1 MLPTRNGITKAVITT
16 IRSGSA
22 LPPLGVLSLTSLPTT
37 RTNKTRLSEYYT
49 IKDHDK
55 SSYYLPRIIL
65 RLHTT
70 HSVGIPPRS
79 DNATAVVDIDVD
91 GSAERRS
98 SSSVGGG
105 DDSLLPRRSTIEHR
119 ERPTTIST
127 RMDFANPASA
137 HGTKSTIELLRAIVI
152 FYTCRIPFIVE
163 YSETLLD
170 LSTRI
175 VGRRITDALLK
186 VTFFRHFC
194 AGEDTADMKPVVDR
208 LLANGVG
215 PILDYAAEADVVV
228 GHDPVLYSS
237 SEDGTDDSVAITTRL
252 PFNQPARVYDYTTE
266 EECDRH
272 VDVFLSCI
280 RSVREIT
287 NDNDDDDGKGGIKA
301 GFAAIKVTA
310 LGNPALLERMS
321 TVITEARK
329 LFSKFDSD
337 NNGRISRDEFM
348 QCHDA
353 STRTEIFNYLLQVDP
368 YCSNNDAD
376 EEIDYISFS
385 KLFTPYTIGKFT
397 SSTCKEFGPLA
408 LATPSD
414 HEVALLIRTS
424 ERLNTLAKE
433 AAQYGTRLLIDA
445 EHQKYQPAIDNLVL
459 ELQRKY
465 NDKAGT
471 DKPVIFNTYQ
481 CYLKD
486 SKERAMTDLTRSER
500 YNFHFAAKLVRGA
513 YMIHERERATMLNID
528 DPIHDT
534 ANATHCTYDEVV
546 ELLLRY
552 RANNGPGLE
561 IMVASHN
568 EQSIRNATALMNELG
583 LAPDDDCVHFAQLL
597 GMSDHLTYTL
607 GNAGY
612 SAFKYL
618 PYGKV
623 REVVPYLIRR
633 AQENGD
639 VLGNT
644 GKELDLLHK
653 ELWRRTSFA

>member
-16 IRSGSA
+16 ISGSA
-22 LPPLGVLSLTSLPTT
+22 LRPSSRVSSSLTLGVLSLTSLPTT
-37 RTNKTRLSEYYT
+37 RTNKATSEYYT
-49 IKDHDK
+49 IKDDT
-55 SSYYLPRIIL
+55 SSYYLPCII

-70 HSVGIPPRS
+70 HSVGIPRS
-79 DNATAVVDIDVD
+79 NNATAVEDIDVD
-91 GSAERRS
+91 GSAKRRS
-98 SSSVGGG
+98 SSIGGG
-105 DDSLLPRRSTIEHR
+105 DDSLLPTRSTIEQ
-119 ERPTTIST
+119 ERSTTIIT

-152 FYTCRIPFIVE
+152 FYTCRIPFIVK
-163 YSETLLD
+163 YSETLLN
-170 LSTRI
+170 LSTI
-175 VGRRITDALLK
+175 LVGQRITDALLK
-186 VTFFRHFC
+186 VTFFKHFC
-194 AGEDTADMKPVVDR
+194 AGEDTADMKPVVDK

-228 GHDPVLYSS
+228 GHDPVLSS
-237 SEDGTDDSVAITTRL
+237 SEDGTDDSVAITTRPL
-252 PFNQPARVYDYTTE
+252 LNQPARVYDYTTE

-280 RSVREIT
+280 RSVREMT
-287 NDNDDDDGKGGIKA
+287 NDDDDGKGNKA

-321 TVITEARK
+321 TVITEAK
-329 LFSKFDSD
+329 ELFSKLDSD

-348 QCHDA
+348 RCHERYFVADA
-353 STRTEIFNYLLQVDP
+353 TMRTEIFNFLLQVDP
-368 YCSNNDAD
+368 CSNNDAD

-385 KLFTPYTIGKFT
+385 KLFTPYTIGKF
-397 SSTCKEFGPLA
+397 SSLA

-424 ERLNTLAKE
+424 ERLNILAKE

-465 NDKAGT
+465 NDKAVT

-534 ANATHCTYDEVV
+534 ANATHRNYDEVV